1 MEGTLRVM
9 KPMKAKSLLV
19 AILVSLLVMGA
30 PVQAN
35 TDIEDLVP
43 NDYQNNKFRK
53 NTDLIHERNLYNNER
68 SNIPEVQKGLTF
80 DGTGSETSEERLE
93 ALFQGTEKDTNT
105 IKAKADN
112 LKLFSETETA
122 KLGSL
127 EEQGEN
133 SSSLSLLIII
143 FAGICIVLLI
153 VVMIAWARTG
163 QNVKKA

>member
-1 MEGTLRVM
+1 MEGAARVM
-9 KPMKAKSLLV
+9 KPMKAKILLV
-19 AILVSLLVMGA
+19 AILASLLFTGA
-30 PVQAN
+30 PVLAN

-43 NDYQNNKFRK
+43 NDYQDNKFRK

-68 SNIPEVQKGLTF
+68 STIPEEQKGLTF
-80 DGTGSETSEERLE
+80 DGAGSETSEERLD

-127 EEQGEN
+127 EEQGEK

-143 FAGICIVLLI
+143 FAGICLLLLI
-153 VVMIAWARTG
+153 AVMIAWARAG
-163 QNVKKA
+163 QNMIKA